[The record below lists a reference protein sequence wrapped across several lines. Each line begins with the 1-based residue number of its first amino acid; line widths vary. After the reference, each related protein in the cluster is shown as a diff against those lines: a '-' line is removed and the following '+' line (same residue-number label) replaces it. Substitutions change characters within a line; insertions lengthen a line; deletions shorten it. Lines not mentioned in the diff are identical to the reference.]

1 MGPDANERDVVC
13 LRLVN
18 STETRPVSS
27 CGHAVVQRLM
37 FKEKG
42 GAAFSKEAFYTDAT
56 GHGAE
61 GCGMQSGRK
70 RDRKRQTG
78 EKRSGIINIVK

>member
-1 MGPDANERDVVC
+1 MVVCPDANERDAVC

-18 STETRPVSS
+18 STETRPFSS

-42 GAAFSKEAFYTDAT
+42 GAALGKEAFYRDAT
-56 GHGAE
+56 RHE
-61 GCGMQSGRK
+61 VECCGMRNPKREAKKERK
-70 RDRKRQTG
+70 AMAQLNDY
-78 EKRSGIINIVK
+78 

>member
-1 MGPDANERDVVC
+1 MVVGPDVNERDAVC

-18 STETRPVSS
+18 STETRPFSS

-42 GAAFSKEAFYTDAT
+42 GAAFSKEAFYIDAT
-56 GHGAE
+56 GHAV
-61 GCGMQSGRK
+61 GCWSSGRTK
-70 RDRKRQTG
+70 NRYKERERGKEIHTRK
-78 EKRSGIINIVK
+78 